1 MIHQTAVIGS
11 EAKIGANV
19 EIGPHSVIGDAVTI
33 ADDCVIGANVV
44 IEGEVLIGRGNRIG
58 HGAII
63 GGEPQDVGFSPT
75 TRSRVE
81 IGERNIIREQS
92 TIHRGTTEDSAT
104 KIGDENF
111 LMVNAH
117 VGHNCVIGNKVVIA
131 NNVLLGG
138 YVTVD
143 DQAFLGGG
151 TVFHQN
157 MRVGRL
163 IIAQGGSAFSKDI
176 PPFVIAAE
184 RNYVFGLNTIGLRR
198 AGFSREQRDEIKR
211 AFKLVYLSGLNT
223 RQALEKSRES
233 QWTEAGSEFFRFVS
247 DAITKRGICP
257 LKRGAEENAL
267 EGRALSRP

>member
-1 MIHQTAVIGS
+1 MIHPTAIIESG
-11 EAKIGANV
+11 AKIGATV
-19 EIGPHSVIGDAVTI
+19 EIGPHSILGDAVTI

-44 IEGEVLIGRGNRIG
+44 IEGEVSIGRGNRIE
-58 HGAII
+58 HGAMI
-63 GGEPQDVGFSPT
+63 GGQPQDVSFSPT

-81 IGERNIIREQS
+81 IGERNIIREQC
-92 TIHRGTTEDSAT
+92 TIHRGTTADSAT
-104 KIGDENF
+104 KIGDDNF

-117 VGHNCVIGNKVVIA
+117 VGHNCVIGNKVIIA

-151 TVFHQN
+151 SVLHQN

-163 IIAQGGSAFSKDI
+163 VIVQGGSAFGKDI

-198 AGFSREQRDEIKR
+198 AGFSREQRDEIKS
-211 AFKLVYLSGLNT
+211 AFKLLYLSGLNT
-223 RQALEKSRES
+223 RQALERSGEMKWTQPGREY
-233 QWTEAGSEFFRFVS
+233 FDFV
-247 DAITKRGICP
+247 DITGNRGICP
-257 LKRGAEENAL
+257 DRRRGSAEH
-267 EGRALSRP
+267 

>member
-11 EAKIGANV
+11 GAKIGANV
-19 EIGPHSVIGDAVTI
+19 EIGPHSVIGGAVTI

-44 IEGEVLIGRGNRIG
+44 IEGEVSIGRGNRIG

-63 GGEPQDVGFSPT
+63 GGEPQDVSFSPT

-92 TIHRGTTEDSAT
+92 TIHRGTTADSAT

-117 VGHNCVIGNKVVIA
+117 VGHNCVIGNKVIIA

-138 YVTVD
+138 YVMVD
-143 DQAFLGGG
+143 DHAFLGGG
-151 TVFHQN
+151 SVFHQN

-163 IIAQGGSAFSKDI
+163 VIAQGGSAFGKDI

-198 AGFSREQRDEIKR
+198 AGFSREERDEIKR
-211 AFKLVYLSGLNT
+211 AFKLIYLSGLNT
-223 RQALEKSRES
+223 RQALEKSLES
-233 QWTEAGSEFFRFVS
+233 EWSEAGREFFRFVT

-257 LKRGAEENAL
+257 LKRSAESSE
-267 EGRALSRP
+267 ERYEI

>member
-1 MIHQTAVIGS
+1 MIHLTAIIGS
-11 EAKIGANV
+11 GAKIGAEV
-19 EIGPHSVIGDAVTI
+19 EIGPHSVIGGAVTI

-44 IEGEVLIGRGNRIG
+44 IEGEVSMGRGNRIG
-58 HGAII
+58 HGTII
-63 GGEPQDVGFSPT
+63 GGEPQDVSFSRT

-81 IGERNIIREQS
+81 IGEGNIIREQC
-92 TIHRGTTEDSAT
+92 TVHRGTTADSAT

-117 VGHNCVIGNKVVIA
+117 VGHNCVIGNKVIIA

-138 YVTVD
+138 YVIVE

-151 TVFHQN
+151 TIFHQN

-163 IIAQGGSAFSKDI
+163 VIAQGGSAFGKDI

-184 RNYVFGLNTIGLRR
+184 RNYVVGLNTIGLRR
-198 AGFSREQRDEIKR
+198 AGFSRGRRDEIKR

-233 QWTEAGSEFFRFVS
+233 EWTESGREFLRFVS

-257 LKRGAEENAL
+257 LKSGVEQET
-267 EGRALSRP
+267 PT

>member
-1 MIHQTAVIGS
+1 MIHLTAIIGS
-11 EAKIGANV
+11 GAKIGANV
-19 EIGPHSVIGDAVTI
+19 EIGPHSIIGDAVTI

-44 IEGEVLIGRGNRIG
+44 IEGEVSIGRGNRIG

-63 GGEPQDVGFSPT
+63 GGEPQDVSFSPT

-81 IGERNIIREQS
+81 IGEGNVIREQC
-92 TIHRGTTEDSAT
+92 TVHRGTTADSAT

-111 LMVNAH
+111 LMANAH
-117 VGHNCVIGNKVVIA
+117 VGHNCVIGNKVIVA

-138 YVTVD
+138 YVMVN

-151 TVFHQN
+151 SVFHQN

-163 IIAQGGSAFSKDI
+163 VIVQGGSAFGKDI

-211 AFKLVYLSGLNT
+211 AFKLLYLSGLNT
-223 RQALEKSRES
+223 RQALERSREMK
-233 QWTEAGSEFFRFVS
+233 WTQPGREFFDSVEK
-247 DAITKRGICP
+247 TGKRGICP
-257 LKRGAEENAL
+257 YRRHGSAED
-267 EGRALSRP
+267 

>member
-1 MIHQTAVIGS
+1 MIHQTAVIGLG
-11 EAKIGANV
+11 AKIGASV
-19 EIGPHSVIGDAVTI
+19 EIGPHSVIGGAVTI
-33 ADDCVIGANVV
+33 GDDCVIGANVV
-44 IEGEVLIGRGNRIG
+44 IEGEVSIGRSNRIG
-58 HGAII
+58 HSAII
-63 GGEPQDVGFSPT
+63 GGEPQDVSFSPT

-92 TIHRGTTEDSAT
+92 TIHRGTTADSAT

-117 VGHNCVIGNKVVIA
+117 VGHNCVIGNKVIIA

-151 TVFHQN
+151 TIFHQN

-163 IIAQGGSAFSKDI
+163 IIAQGSSAFSKDI

-198 AGFSREQRDEIKR
+198 AGFNAQDRGEIKA
-211 AFKLVYLSGLNT
+211 AFKLLYTSGLNIS
-223 RQALEKSRES
+223 QAIEK
-233 QWTEAGSEFFRFVS
+233 AGAMKLGSAAQEFLDFV
-247 DAITKRGICP
+247 ANAKKRGICP
-257 LKRGAEENAL
+257 LKRGGE
-267 EGRALSRP
+267 